1 MSSSSTHGGVGPA
14 RPGPS
19 GASVPAAD
27 EAAAS
32 DGPRWRGRLGELV
45 FAGLALALGVFA
57 FVGASSIRVPESANA
72 VGPTAFPYLVGGIL
86 IVSSVGVLVEV
97 LRGRAS
103 SQEEGE
109 DIDSAAATDWRT
121 LAKIVI
127 AVIAHIALVTVI
139 GWAFAA
145 ALLFAIVAWA
155 LGARRWWVA
164 ALVGLALGLAIQL
177 GFGLGLGLSLPLGP
191 VLGPLLGA

>member
-1 MSSSSTHGGVGPA
+1 MSSSSTHGGVGSS

-19 GASVPAAD
+19 GASAL
-27 EAAAS
+27 AS
-32 DGPRWRGRLGELV
+32 DTAIEPAGSHWRGRIGELV

-57 FVGASSIRVPESANA
+57 LVGASSIRVPESANA

-86 IVSSVGVLVEV
+86 IVSSLGVLVEV

-103 SQEEGE
+103 AQEEGE
-109 DIDSAAATDWRT
+109 DIDSAATTDWLT

>member
-97 LRGRAS
+97 LRGRSS

-109 DIDSAAATDWRT
+109 DIDSAAATDWLT

>member
-19 GASVPAAD
+19 GADAPDVAPDAA
-27 EAAAS
+27 
-32 DGPRWRGRLGELV
+32 PWRGRVGELV

-57 FVGASSIRVPESANA
+57 LVGASSIRVPESANA

-86 IVSSVGVLVEV
+86 IVSSVGVLIEV

-103 SQEEGE
+103 SHEEGE
-109 DIDSAAATDWRT
+109 DIDSAAATDWLT

-145 ALLFAIVAWA
+145 TLLFAIVAWA